1 MYEEEKTKATIEH
14 IELIDS
20 IQNNLYNESK
30 LNHQSIATLN
40 KQSIRKLYSKRL
52 NKIEK
57 DLKQFVSISCNDI
70 DMITNNK
77 SSIWK
82 EYNRIQQAT
91 HVTGKTLL
99 AMKTINVQHS
109 IEYMKKIADTAF
121 NLGKRKIKQHLEKR
135 LNYIASKMEPEL
147 LRNNQLRCDTIRRD
161 IKMQANTVEN
171 LITRNDVNVKC
182 PGDLMYNTCHKIP
195 YSFGNNKKHSLYK
208 YKSLQIENNNGLKN
222 NYKLTCK
229 VLFIRNANFI

>member
-1 MYEEEKTKATIEH
+1 MLVK
-14 IELIDS
+14 
-20 IQNNLYNESK
+20 N
-30 LNHQSIATLN
+30 
-40 KQSIRKLYSKRL
+40 
-52 NKIEK
+52 
-57 DLKQFVSISCNDI
+57 
-70 DMITNNK
+70 TNNK

-91 HVTGKTLL
+91 HVTGKTLN

-109 IEYMKKIADTAF
+109 IEYMKKIADTTF
-121 NLGKRKIKQHLEKR
+121 NQGKRKIKQHLEKR

-182 PGDLMYNTCHKIP
+182 PGDLMYNTCHVTMLKH
-195 YSFGNNKKHSLYK
+195 NNAL
-208 YKSLQIENNNGLKN
+208 EP
-222 NYKLTCK
+222 TW
-229 VLFIRNANFI
+229 F